1 MANSPF
7 ASSIVLGKKAD
18 KKRYRFAIDYR
29 KLNSITQKQVYQLS
43 LIQEIVEQVPGKSLF
58 SCFDFQSGFHH
69 IEMYPDHIHRT
80 ALIYFPSLFEFLR
93 MPISLKGAPETFQI
107 CMESLRKDLSDSF
120 FVYLDDVI
128 LSSLNENEHLLDIT
142 EVLKAIID
150 KKF

>member
-1 MANSPF
+1 
-7 ASSIVLGKKAD
+7 
-18 KKRYRFAIDYR
+18 
-29 KLNSITQKQVYQLS
+29 
-43 LIQEIVEQVPGKSLF
+43 
-58 SCFDFQSGFHH
+58 
-69 IEMYPDHIHRT
+69 MYPNHIHRT
-80 ALIYFPSLFEFLR
+80 ALIYFPRLFEFLR

-150 KKF
+150 KKNFKFKLDKCKFARSEVKCLGFLIGNYGIRTDPKNIHAVKNFNIPKT